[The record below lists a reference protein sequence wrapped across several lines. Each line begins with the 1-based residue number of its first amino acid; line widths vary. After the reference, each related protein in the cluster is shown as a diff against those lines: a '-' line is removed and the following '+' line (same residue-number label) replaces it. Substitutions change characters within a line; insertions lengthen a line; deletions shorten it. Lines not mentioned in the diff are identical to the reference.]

1 MDRNSK
7 EYKEY
12 LRDLDHVSTSR
23 KNDIIRHVNY
33 RLPKE
38 KYSFRNSAEEAFYES
53 LIDEAERMQA
63 KTGVWPIFELCEI
76 DYDDPIL
83 DIYPTGSLEKHIE
96 ERRKK
101 KEGEQDAGN

>member
-12 LRDLDHVSTSR
+12 LRDLDHVPTRR

-38 KYSFRNSAEEAFYES
+38 KYSFRNNTEESFYGTVYNAVYHDRS
-53 LIDEAERMQA
+53 L
-63 KTGVWPIFELCEI
+63 
-76 DYDDPIL
+76 
-83 DIYPTGSLEKHIE
+83 SL
-96 ERRKK
+96 
-101 KEGEQDAGN
+101 AV

>member
-7 EYKEY
+7 EYKAY
-12 LRDLDHVSTSR
+12 LKDLSHVSTSR

-38 KYSFRNSAEEAFYES
+38 KYEFRNKTEEAFYES
-53 LIDEAERMQA
+53 LIDEATRMQS

-83 DIYPTGSLEKHIE
+83 DIYSAGSLEKHIE
-96 ERRKK
+96 ERRIK
-101 KEGEQDAGN
+101 KEGEQHAGD